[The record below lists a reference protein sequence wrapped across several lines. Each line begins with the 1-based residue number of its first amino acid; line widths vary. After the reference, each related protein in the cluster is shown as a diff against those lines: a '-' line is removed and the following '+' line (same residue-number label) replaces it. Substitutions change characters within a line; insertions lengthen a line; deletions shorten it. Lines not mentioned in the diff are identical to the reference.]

1 MTGRNRWCYVP
12 DTEGKI
18 GGPVKESFFQD
29 PKFTAETKWTV
40 AENGKFWGL
49 RTQRFCCH
57 GTRGV
62 LEKKGFLPWLK
73 LEGPLP
79 EILDSEPIPCFLT
92 HSPASKSLG

>member
-1 MTGRNRWCYVP
+1 MTGRNRWCFVP

-49 RTQRFCCH
+49 RTQRFCCQWDS
-57 GTRGV
+57 GCSREEGV
-62 LEKKGFLPWLK
+62 PTMAKTGRT
-73 LEGPLP
+73 
-79 EILDSEPIPCFLT
+79 S
-92 HSPASKSLG
+92 S